1 MPRVREMLTAMQNL
15 AYYDIRL
22 ISVSPSYV
30 KIDQRV
36 SVDPCSTVY
45 SLVVSKFPWMHPDDP
60 DFALGFGLCTSNEPE
75 AMTWIRAKVVMNT
88 SIRDLWP
95 PTTLDPNQEYLIVCC
110 LLSKEE
116 YNRQKDRLDFIL
128 KETEKWIPPR

>member
-1 MPRVREMLTAMQNL
+1 
-15 AYYDIRL
+15 
-22 ISVSPSYV
+22 
-30 KIDQRV
+30 
-36 SVDPCSTVY
+36 
-45 SLVVSKFPWMHPDDP
+45 MHPDDP

-95 PTTLDPNQEYLIVCC
+95 TTTLDPNQEYLIVCC
-110 LLSKEE
+110 LLSKEQ